1 MSWMKA
7 SSLITLEKL
16 NTFGPWKKNLQRYKK
31 PIIETY
37 SESGWWK
44 IVMDQRKKHLVDWV
58 EI

>member
-1 MSWMKA
+1 MNE
-7 SSLITLEKL
+7 SLIINHFGETKHI
-16 NTFGPWKKNLQRYKK
+16 GPWKKNLQKYKE

-37 SESGWWK
+37 SESGWWN

>member
-1 MSWMKA
+1 MNE
-7 SSLITLEKL
+7 SLIINHFGETKHI
-16 NTFGPWKKNLQRYKK
+16 GPWKKNLQKYKE